1 MPIYEYYCKR
11 CNTVYQFFARTV
23 NVEKIPKCPRCKRP
37 KLERIMS
44 GFATISGAKD
54 QGDLEMNMP
63 DIDESKMEKAMSMLE
78 RKMDKLDEDDP
89 RQAASLMRELTNATG
104 LEMGDNMEE
113 ALSRLEKGEDPE
125 KIEREMGDLL
135 EGEGQLFKKTR
146 KGKKQST
153 RKSRPNYDD
162 TLYELE

>member
-1 MPIYEYYCKR
+1 
-11 CNTVYQFFARTV
+11 
-23 NVEKIPKCPRCKRP
+23 
-37 KLERIMS
+37 MS

-104 LEMGDNMEE
+104 TENG
-113 ALSRLEKGEDPE
+113 G
-125 KIEREMGDLL
+125 
-135 EGEGQLFKKTR
+135 
-146 KGKKQST
+146 
-153 RKSRPNYDD
+153 
-162 TLYELE
+162 